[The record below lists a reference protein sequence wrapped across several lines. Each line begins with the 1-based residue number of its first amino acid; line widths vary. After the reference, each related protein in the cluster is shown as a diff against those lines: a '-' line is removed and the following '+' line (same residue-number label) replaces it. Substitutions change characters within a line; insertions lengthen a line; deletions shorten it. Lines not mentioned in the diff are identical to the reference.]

1 MKVDFQFK
9 NIILLILFNLFLI
22 HTIHSQTMRQL
33 EAQAVNE
40 YREIDEE
47 LNIAYKKILLMYDDD
62 YEFIEALR
70 SSQRNWI
77 KFRDSEV
84 KMKYPKE
91 DRLYYGSSYRMC
103 VNYYLAEL
111 TSKRIKTLNQW
122 IDGTEEGD
130 VCSGSIRISSLNN
143 QNIDN
148 PFADYSFTPPP
159 PAPPQE
165 IELIED
171 EELIEEDIVEI
182 SDPELEQEV
191 VEVEDIEVE
200 EFEEDVEVPFA
211 VVEDAPIFLG
221 CEKEKN
227 NEARK
232 KCMSQKISRH
242 VNRKFDIGLA
252 EELGLSGRLR
262 ISVIFK
268 INKNGDIVEVR
279 SRAPHPR
286 LEKEAAKVIKSLP
299 KMKPGRQKGKPVT
312 VQYALPLSFVIQ

>member
-1 MKVDFQFK
+1 MDHQ
-9 NIILLILFNLFLI
+9 
-22 HTIHSQTMRQL
+22 S
-33 EAQAVNE
+33 
-40 YREIDEE
+40 
-47 LNIAYKKILLMYDDD
+47 
-62 YEFIEALR
+62 
-70 SSQRNWI
+70 
-77 KFRDSEV
+77 
-84 KMKYPKE
+84 
-91 DRLYYGSSYRMC
+91 

-130 VCSGSIRISSLNN
+130 VCSGSIRTSSLNN

-165 IELIED
+165 IEIIED
-171 EELIEEDIVEI
+171 EEEI
-182 SDPELEQEV
+182 
-191 VEVEDIEVE
+191 VEVEDVEVE

-211 VVEDAPIFLG
+211 VVEDAPIFPG

-252 EELGLSGRLR
+252 EELGLSGRQR

-312 VQYALPLSFVIQ
+312 VQYALPISFVIQ

>member
-1 MKVDFQFK
+1 MKVDFKFK

-40 YREIDEE
+40 YREIDED
-47 LNIAYKKILLMYDDD
+47 LNIVYKKILLMYDDD

-91 DRLYYGSSYRMC
+91 DKGFYYGSSYRMC

-130 VCSGSIRISSLNN
+130 VCSGSIRTSSLNN

-165 IELIED
+165 IEIIED
-171 EELIEEDIVEI
+171 EEEI
-182 SDPELEQEV
+182 
-191 VEVEDIEVE
+191 VEVEDVEVE

-211 VVEDAPIFLG
+211 VVEDAPIFPG

-252 EELGLSGRLR
+252 EELGLSGRQR

>member
-1 MKVDFQFK
+1 
-9 NIILLILFNLFLI
+9 
-22 HTIHSQTMRQL
+22 
-33 EAQAVNE
+33 
-40 YREIDEE
+40 
-47 LNIAYKKILLMYDDD
+47 
-62 YEFIEALR
+62 
-70 SSQRNWI
+70 
-77 KFRDSEV
+77 
-84 KMKYPKE
+84 MKYPKE
-91 DRLYYGSSYRMC
+91 DKGFYYGSSYRMC

-130 VCSGSIRISSLNN
+130 VCSGSIRTSSLNN

-159 PAPPQE
+159 PAPPEE
-165 IELIED
+165 IEVIED
-171 EELIEEDIVEI
+171 EEEIVEVK
-182 SDPELEQEV
+182 DV
-191 VEVEDIEVE
+191 EVE
-200 EFEEDVEVPFA
+200 EFEEDVEVPFT
-211 VVEDAPIFLG
+211 VVEDAPIFPG

-252 EELGLSGRLR
+252 EELGLSGRQR

-279 SRAPHPR
+279 ARAPHPR
-286 LEKEAAKVIKSLP
+286 LEKEAIKAVKSLP
-299 KMKPGRQKGKPVT
+299 KMKPGRERGEPVT
-312 VQYALPLSFVIQ
+312 VQYSLPISFVIQ